1 MHNLRLADR
10 AAAAAARIEGWLSD
24 RQGRALLAAVLATSG
39 RGAIVEV
46 GSWKGRSTV
55 WLAFGARE
63 RGRRVIAVD
72 PHRGSR
78 EDPSAR
84 TLDAFLANLA
94 SAGVADAVEP
104 RVMTSVQAVQTIPDP
119 VELLFVDGDH
129 TEAGARLDADLWL
142 PKVLAGGTVL
152 FHDVAT
158 SGYTGPRRVF
168 QQRICWSR
176 EYHRFE
182 KVGSMMA
189 ARKLDAAAT
198 AGTVAC
204 GQLVGLLLYLFDLQG
219 ILKRGLRRVRTA
231 VFHPRRP
238 HTI

>member
-1 MHNLRLADR
+1 MPLDER
-10 AAAAAARIEGWLSD
+10 AAAAAAPVEGWLSE
-24 RQGRALLAAVLATSG
+24 RQGRALLAAALATTG

-46 GSWKGRSTV
+46 GSWKGRSTI

-63 RGRRVIAVD
+63 RGRRVLAVD
-72 PHRGSR
+72 PHSGSR

-84 TLDAFLANLA
+84 TLDAFLGNLA
-94 SAGVADAVEP
+94 SAGVADAVAP
-104 RVMTSVQAVQTIPDP
+104 LVMTSARAVHTITEP

-129 TEAGARLDADLWL
+129 GEAGARLDADLWL
-142 PKVLAGGTVL
+142 PKLLPGGTVL

-158 SGYTGPRRVF
+158 SGYSGPRRVF

-189 ARKLDAAAT
+189 ARKRDAPAT
-198 AGTVAC
+198 AGTVAR
-204 GQLVGLLLYLFDLQG
+204 GHLVGLLLYLFDLQG

>member
-1 MHNLRLADR
+1 MGPADR
-10 AAAAAARIEGWLSD
+10 AAAAAARVEGWLSD

-46 GSWKGRSTV
+46 GSWKGRSTI

-63 RGRRVIAVD
+63 RGRRVLAVD
-72 PHRGSR
+72 PHCESR

-84 TLDAFLANLA
+84 TLDAFLANIEA
-94 SAGVADAVEP
+94 AGVADAVDP
-104 RVMTSVQAVQTIPDP
+104 LVMTSAQAVQTITEP

-142 PKVLAGGTVL
+142 PKLLPGGAVL

-158 SGYTGPRRVF
+158 SGYAGPRRVF
-168 QQRICWSR
+168 QQRICWSA

-189 ARKLDAAAT
+189 ARRLDAPAT
-198 AGTVAC
+198 AGNAVR
-204 GQLVGLLLYLFDLQG
+204 GHIVGLLLYRFDLQG

-238 HTI
+238 RTI